1 VRDNNMT
8 NIFNLIRKSLISS
21 ALFASTIVLISGC
34 KDNTPSSTP
43 NQSEDLTQQES
54 PRNAPAYSPAS
65 PGSFIVNYEGDEPD
79 ISQGD
84 GLCKTVTGGCSLRA
98 AVQESNA
105 TFLLTTNPFTHTN
118 VIIVPAGH
126 YKFTGPP
133 LIPTVVAEGT
143 SDAGMLSILGSTS
156 IRGAGARKT
165 ILDGN
170 GIDRVFG
177 VGPNAILMVADVTIT
192 GGSAS
197 GIFNQGQLMVT
208 RCNISGN
215 YSGYGG
221 GIFNTPSSSA
231 IIESSTISNN
241 VAESEGGGIR
251 FDAAGL
257 VINSTISNNRIL
269 EDCCTDSTGDGGT
282 QGEGGGIDARG
293 GGPVTIINSTIINN
307 HAVIGGGGI
316 NIATSYQGDPG
327 NVLETL
333 DSEVIGRPVELINT
347 IIAGNTSTRG
357 AANCKNT
364 ISAIHSYGGNIADDE
379 SCGLNSEN
387 DLSSTAPELGE
398 LTNNGGATDTHALFA
413 TSPARGNGLAGPCP
427 ALDQSGNQR
436 LNPCDSGA
444 VESSAQ

>member
-1 VRDNNMT
+1 MDTKLRL
-8 NIFNLIRKSLISS
+8 FWRGSFLIVFVTVTLISLG
-21 ALFASTIVLISGC
+21 ACNG
-34 KDNTPSSTP
+34 SSDSSP
-43 NQSEDLTQQES
+43 QRQNADAAEQES
-54 PRNAPAYSPAS
+54 PRNAPPYSPAS
-65 PGSFIVNYEGDEPD
+65 PGNFIVNYEGDEPD
-79 ISQGD
+79 VAQGD
-84 GLCKTVTGGCSLRA
+84 GLCETVTGGCSLRA

-105 TFLLTTNPFTHTN
+105 TFMLTTNPFTRTN

-126 YKFTGPP
+126 YKFIEPP
-133 LIPTVVAEGT
+133 LIPTIVAEGT

-156 IRGAGARKT
+156 IRGAGARET

-177 VGPNAILMVADVTIT
+177 VGPNAIFTVADLTVT

-197 GIFNQGQLMVT
+197 GIFNQGQLTVI
-208 RCNISGN
+208 RCNVSGN

-269 EDCCTDSTGDGGT
+269 EACCTDTTGDGGT

-293 GGPVTIINSTIINN
+293 GGPVTIINSTIMNN

-327 NVLETL
+327 NVFESLG
-333 DSEVIGRPVELINT
+333 SEVFGRPVELINT

-357 AANCKNT
+357 PANCKNT
-364 ISAIHSYGGNIADDE
+364 VAAIHSLGGNIADDD
-379 SCGLNSEN
+379 SCALTSAN
-387 DLSSTAPELGE
+387 DLPSTTPELGE
-398 LTNNGGATDTHALFA
+398 LADNGGFTDTHALFA
-413 TSPARGNGLAGPCP
+413 TSPAIGNGLADRCP
-427 ALDQSGNQR
+427 ALDQIGNQR
-436 LNPCDSGA
+436 ARPCDSGA
-444 VESSAQ
+444 AEMQ